1 VIGLRDVA
9 WFALGAAGT
18 VALYAVSRRLTA
30 VKGIC

>member
-1 VIGLRDVA
+1 MIAVRDVA
-9 WFALGAAGT
+9 WFAFGAAGT